1 MDGKHIRI
9 TCPRASGSHFF
20 NYKSYNS
27 IILFALVDANYRF
40 LYVDAGTNGRVGDA
54 GVFLK
59 SKLRE
64 CLADRSILKIP
75 EGRRLGDTNVI
86 TPMVVLADDAFPLT
100 YNIMKP
106 YPLKGITKE
115 EKIFNYRLSRGRRMV
130 ESTFGILASRF
141 RVFLTSI
148 NLSPEKV
155 TTIILAACTLHNLLT
170 ERRLHLYTRQ
180 ETGSTVIG
188 NCTYL
193 QPQSTENLQEMLP
206 LGTQTVPGRT
216 LHGRAI
222 RDALKTFYNG
232 AGKVPWQDHHI

>member
-1 MDGKHIRI
+1 MTTRPVQNKASPRGLQCGQHQLATLYSSAIHLAASALRRVPTTREEWEKIANDFEEKWNSYNTIGAMDGKHIRI

-115 EKIFNYRLSRGRRMV
+115 EKIFNYRLS
-130 ESTFGILASRF
+130 
-141 RVFLTSI
+141 
-148 NLSPEKV
+148 
-155 TTIILAACTLHNLLT
+155 
-170 ERRLHLYTRQ
+170 
-180 ETGSTVIG
+180 
-188 NCTYL
+188 
-193 QPQSTENLQEMLP
+193 
-206 LGTQTVPGRT
+206 
-216 LHGRAI
+216 
-222 RDALKTFYNG
+222 
-232 AGKVPWQDHHI
+232 

>member
-1 MDGKHIRI
+1 
-9 TCPRASGSHFF
+9 
-20 NYKSYNS
+20 
-27 IILFALVDANYRF
+27 
-40 LYVDAGTNGRVGDA
+40 
-54 GVFLK
+54 
-59 SKLRE
+59 
-64 CLADRSILKIP
+64 
-75 EGRRLGDTNVI
+75 
-86 TPMVVLADDAFPLT
+86 
-100 YNIMKP
+100 
-106 YPLKGITKE
+106 
-115 EKIFNYRLSRGRRMV
+115 MV

-206 LGTQTVPGRT
+206 LGTQTVLGRT